1 MLSWLRY
8 RVRPSLGPLLLVT
21 AVLAGAGAA
30 AQDPGF
36 RDRRVFRSGI
46 EVTSITTTVRDGQGR
61 LVTGL
66 EREAFEVFEDGDP
79 QDVTQFTNERVP
91 IALGVLLDTSD
102 SMFGQRIQDARTAVE
117 RFLFDLLDPGDEY
130 FVMSFNHQPHTLT
143 RWTSAP
149 DVMRRALSRLKPSG
163 GTAVYDAI
171 VDSLPKIATR
181 SRERAA
187 LLVISDGADTA
198 STATIREVRSA
209 LLRSDAF
216 VYAIALDSPDR
227 QAINSRVN
235 PTALREITD
244 DSGGRTELVQSSEDL
259 ADATSRIAEELNSQ
273 YVLGYTSSHGADGQ
287 YHSIRVRVRGTDYKV
302 RARNGYVATPVRGR

>member
-1 MLSWLRY
+1 MRAA
-8 RVRPSLGPLLLVT
+8 LGLPLLIVT
-21 AVLAGAGAA
+21 AILTGVGAA
-30 AQDPGF
+30 AQDPGI

-46 EVTSITTTVRDGQGR
+46 EVTSITTTVRDNQGR

-66 EREAFEVFEDGDP
+66 EREAFEVYEDGDL
-79 QDVTQFTNERVP
+79 QKVTQFTGERVP
-91 IALGVLLDTSD
+91 ISLGVLLDTSD
-102 SMFGQRIQDARTAVE
+102 SMFGQRIRDARAAVE

-130 FVMSFNHQPHTLT
+130 FAMAFNHQPRTLT

-149 DVMRRALSRLKPSG
+149 EVMRRALDRLKPIG
-163 GTAVYDAI
+163 GTAAYDAI
-171 VDSLPKIATR
+171 VAALPMIANR

-216 VYAIALDSPDR
+216 VYAIALDSPVR
-227 QAINSRVN
+227 QAINARVN

-244 DSGGRTELVQSSEDL
+244 DSGGRTEVVQSTADL
-259 ADATSRIAEELNSQ
+259 VDATSRIAEELNSQ
-273 YVLGYTSSHGADGQ
+273 YLLGYTSPHGADGQ

-302 RARNGYVATPVRGR
+302 RARNGYVATPLH